1 MYYVYLLQSPSAD
14 DIYIGFAPD
23 LRRRMREHRSEHRD
37 WRLIYYEAYAS
48 AKDARLRERRLNHHG
63 SGQAELRK
71 RLQSSPQPVSQ
82 IGAGRSEMG
91 QPTVYQKHS
100 TLPSREDDV

>member
-1 MYYVYLLQSPSAD
+1 MYYVYMLQSPKAD
-14 DIYIGFAPD
+14 DIYIGFTPD
-23 LRRRMREHRSEHRD
+23 LRRRMREHRSEHRH

-48 AKDARLRERRLNHHG
+48 EKDARLRERRLKHHG
-63 SGQAELRK
+63 SGKAKLRK
-71 RLQSSPQPVSQ
+71 RLQDSLQPVSQ

>member
-1 MYYVYLLQSPSAD
+1 MTFTSASHP
-14 DIYIGFAPD
+14 IFVVECANIGVNIAIGV
-23 LRRRMREHRSEHRD
+23 SSN
-37 WRLIYYEAYAS
+37 AS
-48 AKDARLRERRLNHHG
+48 AKDARLRERRLKHRG
-63 SGQAELRK
+63 SGKAELRK
-71 RLQSSPQPVSQ
+71 RLQNSPQPVSQ

>member
-1 MYYVYLLQSPSAD
+1 MYYVYLLQSPRAD
-14 DIYIGFAPD
+14 AVYIGFTPD
-23 LRRRMREHRSEHRD
+23 LRRRMREHRSEHRG
-37 WRLIYYEAYAS
+37 WRLISYEAYAS
-48 AKDARLRERRLNHHG
+48 EQDARLRERRLKHHG
-63 SGQAELRK
+63 SGKAELRK
-71 RLQSSPQPVSQ
+71 RLQNSLQSVSQ

>member
-1 MYYVYLLQSPSAD
+1 MYYVYLLQSPKTD
-14 DIYIGFAPD
+14 DIYIGFTPD

-48 AKDARLRERRLNHHG
+48 EKDARRREQRLKHHR
-63 SGQAELRK
+63 SGKVELKK
-71 RLQSSPQPVSQ
+71 RLLHSLRPVSR

-91 QPTVYQKHS
+91 QPTV
-100 TLPSREDDV
+100 